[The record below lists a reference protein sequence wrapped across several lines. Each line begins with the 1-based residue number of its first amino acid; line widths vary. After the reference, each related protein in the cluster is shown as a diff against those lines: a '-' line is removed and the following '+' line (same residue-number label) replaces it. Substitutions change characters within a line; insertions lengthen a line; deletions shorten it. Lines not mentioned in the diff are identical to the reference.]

1 MIGIPSPGRGYV
13 MSVHKKRE
21 DVIKR
26 LARIE
31 GHVRGV
37 RRMVEEDKSCPEVLL
52 QLVAVRAAL
61 NKVSRMVFED
71 HVETCI
77 SKAIKE
83 GAGES
88 AVAELK
94 EALARFL

>member
-1 MIGIPSPGRGYV
+1 MG
-13 MSVHKKRE
+13 VHMKHE

-31 GHVRGV
+31 GHLRGV

-52 QLVAVRAAL
+52 QLAAVRAAL
-61 NKVSRMVFED
+61 DKVSRMVFED
-71 HVETCI
+71 HVETCV

-83 GAGES
+83 GTGES

>member
-1 MIGIPSPGRGYV
+1 MG
-13 MSVHKKRE
+13 VHKKRE

-31 GHVRGV
+31 GHLSGV
-37 RRMVEEDKSCPEVLL
+37 KRMVEDDKSCPEVLL
-52 QLVAVRAAL
+52 QLAAVRAAL
-61 NKVSRMVFED
+61 DKVGRIVFED
-71 HVETCI
+71 HVETCV

-94 EALARFL
+94 EALARFM

>member
-1 MIGIPSPGRGYV
+1 MG
-13 MSVHKKRE
+13 VHKKRE

-31 GHVRGV
+31 GHLRGV

-52 QLVAVRAAL
+52 QLAAVRAAL
-61 NKVSRMVFED
+61 DKVGRIVFED
-71 HVETCI
+71 HVETCV

>member
-1 MIGIPSPGRGYV
+1 MG
-13 MSVHKKRE
+13 VHMKRE

-26 LARIE
+26 LAKIE
-31 GHVRGV
+31 GHLRGV

-52 QLVAVRAAL
+52 QLAAVRAAL
-61 NKVSRMVFED
+61 DKVSRMVFED
-71 HVETCI
+71 HVETCV

-83 GAGES
+83 GTGES